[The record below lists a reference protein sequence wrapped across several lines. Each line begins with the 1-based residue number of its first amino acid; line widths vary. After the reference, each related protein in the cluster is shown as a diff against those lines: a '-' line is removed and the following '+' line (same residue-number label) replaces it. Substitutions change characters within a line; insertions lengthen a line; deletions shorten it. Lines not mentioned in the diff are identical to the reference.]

1 MPSPIPSPTHRLSAV
16 LCVAVMSPCAGHFSG
31 ESASA
36 PLPAPIDLTADLIQ
50 REVDTTFTRAEPA
63 FTLTS
68 TSQAGASLA
77 LSTLESTSRAFSSL
91 FGQRPPP
98 ITVVVVDTTNPVRAY
113 PRGGDGSKT
122 ITLVGAGLAGT
133 AAGNAHVR
141 QTFQKTLTLMA
152 ANAWVGS
159 YASSWT
165 GALVRRGVLSP
176 EVMTDSAAAPVLPD
190 WLQAASIHLL
200 ANADAAPQAARM
212 MRAYADDAASLTV
225 LFDYEIPQ
233 TSDDDLEEFLSD
245 LSIGAMHPAAFRAD
259 VSPPR
264 RQTALFLAEAT
275 SVLEFLRDV
284 RGVNVTKD
292 LYAPLL
298 AGADIQQVLSR
309 APIATSIDDL
319 ESEWKRWVSS
329 TQSPQGMASSAEREP

>member
-1 MPSPIPSPTHRLSAV
+1 MSLSA
-16 LCVAVMSPCAGHFSG
+16 CAGHFTG
-31 ESASA
+31 ESANA
-36 PLPAPIDLTADLIQ
+36 PLPAPIDLSADLIQ
-50 REVDTTFTRAEPA
+50 REVDTTFMRAEPA

-68 TSQAGASLA
+68 TSQVGASLA
-77 LSTLESTSRAFSSL
+77 LPTLESTSRAFSSL

-98 ITVVVVDTTNPVRAY
+98 ITIVVVDTTNPVRAY
-113 PRGGDGSKT
+113 PRGGEGNKT
-122 ITLVGAGLAGT
+122 ITLVGAGLSGT
-133 AAGNAHVR
+133 AAGNAQVR

-159 YASSWT
+159 YANAWT

-176 EVMTDSAAAPVLPD
+176 EIESDSAAVPILPD

-212 MRAYADDAASLTV
+212 MREYADDAASLTV
-225 LFDYEIPQ
+225 LFDFEIPQ
-233 TSDDDLEEFLSD
+233 TSDADLEEFLSD
-245 LSIGAMHPAAFRAD
+245 LSIGAMDPTVFHAD

-264 RQTALFLAEAT
+264 RQTALFLAQAT
-275 SVLEFLRDV
+275 SVLEYLRDV

-298 AGADIQQVLSR
+298 AGADINAVLAR
-309 APIATSIDDL
+309 APIGMSIDDL
-319 ESEWKRWVSS
+319 ESDWKKWVMN
-329 TQSPQGMASSAEREP
+329 GASGSLAGVR